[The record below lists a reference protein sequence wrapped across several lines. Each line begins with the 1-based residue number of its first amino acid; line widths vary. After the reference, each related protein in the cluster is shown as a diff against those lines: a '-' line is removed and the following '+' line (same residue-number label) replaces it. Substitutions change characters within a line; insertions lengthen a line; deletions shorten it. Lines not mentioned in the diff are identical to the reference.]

1 MAIPVTLLCGYLGAG
16 KTTVINHL
24 LSRPDGPRITVLVND
39 FGAINIDARL
49 IADRGADTITLT
61 NGCACCSI
69 DDDLGSALQAQ
80 LARRDAIA
88 RIVIEA
94 SGVAEPERMA
104 RSVAAWPGLG
114 MASIVTVVDAGSVR
128 TRAKDKFVGK
138 LVQRQIAAA
147 DLLILNKI
155 DLLDRARLGDVKA
168 WLSRHAPRAR
178 TADVTNGAV
187 DPADIFEDAELPRQ
201 VDPSASQPASDHEP
215 HFHSTT
221 LPLHAAVDVAGLKR
235 ILSRMPAAIHRVK
248 GFVQDTQGHKLLVQ
262 CAGGQVRI
270 EPYIAGHEPLPMA
283 LVCIAADRAAL
294 DAFSRAIADW
304 VLSSR
309 PASKSTVETAP

>member
-1 MAIPVTLLCGYLGAG
+1 MAIPVTLLSGYLGAG

-24 LSRPDGPRITVLVND
+24 LSRPDGPPITVLVND

-80 LARRDAIA
+80 LARRDVTN

-94 SGVAEPERMA
+94 SGVAEPRRMA
-104 RSVAAWPGLG
+104 QSIAAWPGLQL
-114 MASIVTVVDAGSVR
+114 ASIVTVLDAANVR
-128 TRAKDKFVGK
+128 ARAKDKFVGS
-138 LVQRQIAAA
+138 LVQRQIEAA
-147 DLLILNKI
+147 DMLILNKI
-155 DLLDRARLGDVKA
+155 DLLDADRIGDVKG
-168 WLSRHAPRAR
+168 WLMRLAPRAR
-178 TADVTNGAV
+178 TADATNGAV
-187 DPADIFEDAELPRQ
+187 DPADVFSDADSHLEG
-201 VDPSASQPASDHEP
+201 SAPEQEADHGP

-221 LPLHAAVDVAGLKR
+221 LPLHAAVDVEGLKR
-235 ILSRMPAAIHRVK
+235 ILSRVPSAIHRVK
-248 GFVQDTQGHKLLVQ
+248 GFVQDTRGRKLLVQ
-262 CAGGQVRI
+262 CAGRQVRV
-270 EPYIAGHEPLPMA
+270 EPYEARNEPLPMA
-283 LVCIAADRAAL
+283 LVCIAADRSAL

-309 PASKSTVETAP
+309 PPSKNSVETAP